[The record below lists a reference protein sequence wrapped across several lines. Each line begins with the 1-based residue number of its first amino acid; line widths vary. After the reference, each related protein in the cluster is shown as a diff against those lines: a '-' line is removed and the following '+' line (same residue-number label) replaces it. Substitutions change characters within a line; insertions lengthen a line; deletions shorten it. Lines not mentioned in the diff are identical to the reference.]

1 MIKLYRANFS
11 IRKHRPVFYRLSG
24 AGILEYYNPYGR
36 KWVLSR
42 LDPEV
47 ALWAYTLVGV
57 NVKFKV

>member
-11 IRKHRPVFYRLSG
+11 IQKCRPVFYRLSG
-24 AGILEYYNPYGR
+24 AGILEYYIPCVR
-36 KWVLSR
+36 KWKLSS

-47 ALWAYTLVGV
+47 ALRDHTLVGV

>member
-1 MIKLYRANFS
+1 MIKLYRANFNVGN
-11 IRKHRPVFYRLSG
+11 RPVFYRQSG
-24 AGILEYYNPYGR
+24 GIFEYYNPYGR
-36 KWVLSR
+36 KWELSR

>member
-1 MIKLYRANFS
+1 MIRLYRATFN
-11 IRKHRPVFYRLSG
+11 IQRHPVFYRLSG
-24 AGILEYYNPYGR
+24 AGILEFYNPYAR
-36 KWVLSR
+36 KWVLSS

>member
-24 AGILEYYNPYGR
+24 AGILEYYNPYAR
-36 KWVLSR
+36 KWMLSR

>member
-1 MIKLYRANFS
+1 MIRLYRATFN
-11 IRKHRPVFYRLSG
+11 IQHRPVFYRLSG
-24 AGILEYYNPYGR
+24 AGILEFYNPYVR
-36 KWVLSR
+36 KWVLSS